1 MNTVYLLLGSNLND
15 RMDSLQKAK
24 EGIAS
29 EIGRISKVSS
39 IYESE
44 PWGFFAENS
53 FLNQVVK
60 VETILNAGQVLE
72 TILKIETDLGRDRKV
87 NGSYIS
93 RIIDIDILFYNDEI
107 INEDK
112 LTVPH
117 PKIAERMFTLLPL
130 SEINKHYVHPGL
142 HKTIQ
147 ELVAECH
154 DNLQVYLYPST
165 LPA

>member
-1 MNTVYLLLGSNLND
+1 MNTVYLLLGSNLSD
-15 RMDSLQKAK
+15 RMDSLRKAK
-24 EGIAS
+24 EGISS

-72 TILKIETDLGRDRKV
+72 TILKIETDLGRERKV
-87 NGSYIS
+87 NGSYVS

-130 SEINKHYVHPGL
+130 SEINQYYIHPGL

-147 ELVAECH
+147 ELVAECN

-165 LPA
+165 LPS

>member
-1 MNTVYLLLGSNLND
+1 
-15 RMDSLQKAK
+15 MDSLQKAK

-72 TILKIETDLGRDRKV
+72 TILKIETDLGRERKV

-130 SEINKHYVHPGL
+130 SEINKHHVHPGL

-154 DNLQVYLYPST
+154 DHLQVYLYPST
-165 LPA
+165 LHA